1 MKVVNFFLSRKN
13 NSRNS
18 QIDRTPLFFHG
29 YEMDSASIPVDLLD
43 PIFEP
48 IRFLKQNR
56 NQYDRGNRDGNDS
69 IEDGKRYKVNQNLCF
84 DGQFEP
90 LYTKEGFE

>member
-1 MKVVNFFLSRKN
+1 MALRHEMKAAL
-13 NSRNS
+13 
-18 QIDRTPLFFHG
+18 L
-29 YEMDSASIPVDLLD
+29 PVDLLD

-48 IRFLKQNR
+48 LWFLVQDH
-56 NQYDRGNRDGNDS
+56 NQYYRCNRDGDDS
-69 IEDGKRYKVNQNLCF
+69 IEDGKQDKVNQNLGF

>member
-1 MKVVNFFLSRKN
+1 MVALKMGNHENPGMNLMALRHEMKAAL
-13 NSRNS
+13 
-18 QIDRTPLFFHG
+18 L
-29 YEMDSASIPVDLLD
+29 PVDLLD

-48 IRFLKQNR
+48 LWFLVQDH
-56 NQYDRGNRDGNDS
+56 NQYYRCNRDGDDS
-69 IEDGKRYKVNQNLCF
+69 IEDGKQDKVNQNLGF